1 VKNEAVK
8 KAIEEINAVTDLEI
22 FLTEKKTGKAVSL
35 VQFEIRLKK
44 LEPREIQSSHFEL
57 IKSGICLG
65 LTETQIASGIERTSV
80 EQVGLGLAKLEARI
94 KHQELEPVG
103 NVGRYFN
110 SIINDGA
117 PVKVI
122 SDAEIERK
130 PAPSLTTDT
139 PVDQQ
144 KSVLTLAREEF
155 MTLPEVEKRGFAAR
169 ALEVLVARGVVTSR
183 IQRNA
188 EEGVWSGVLLSQM
201 IEIFSGEK
209 SIKFVPSAGA

>member
-1 VKNEAVK
+1 
-8 KAIEEINAVTDLEI
+8 
-22 FLTEKKTGKAVSL
+22 
-35 VQFEIRLKK
+35 
-44 LEPREIQSSHFEL
+44 
-57 IKSGICLG
+57 
-65 LTETQIASGIERTSV
+65 
-80 EQVGLGLAKLEARI
+80 
-94 KHQELEPVG
+94 
-103 NVGRYFN
+103 
-110 SIINDGA
+110 
-117 PVKVI
+117 
-122 SDAEIERK
+122 
-130 PAPSLTTDT
+130 LTTDT
-139 PVDQQ
+139 PVGQQ